1 MTEDLTARVLNSAGA
16 CVAWYNAEEFG
27 DACESIV
34 ARDRVE
40 LYESGEWRET
50 LTGAEFVEL
59 YGK

>member
-1 MTEDLTARVLNSAGA
+1 MKTARVLNGAGA
-16 CVAWYNAEEFG
+16 CVAWYNEDEFR

-40 LYESGEWRET
+40 LYESGEWEET

-59 YGK
+59 YRA